1 MNNQEGSFY
10 PEENPDYSTEYIG
23 SLLSDTSDLKNYDL
37 PHELITLSDPIIQTA
52 RSQARE
58 ILRSVIEYKELMM
71 MYKCAIKEVRT
82 KLEILDTE
90 FEIRYK
96 RNPIN
101 FIDSRLKTT
110 SSIIEKMKRKNIPFS
125 IRNIEEYINDVAGV
139 RVICSYTDDI
149 YRIADALIQ
158 QDDIRL
164 IEKKDYITHPKPNGY
179 RSLHLLIS
187 VPVYFAEH
195 KKHVKG
201 GYNLKIKLN
210 ISSERYNEIKF
221 ALEERGIEIDD
232 TADLVLS
239 EANSFIDNLIVREK
253 GTKARI
259 ILPVEDIV
267 YIESFGHAVE
277 VQTLKAVYQ
286 ATDRLYRIISLL
298 DPEKFLRISNSVIIA
313 RNKVKRIT
321 PTLSSKFILTM
332 INGKSVDVTRSYY
345 YIFKEYFGI

>member
-1 MNNQEGSFY
+1 LKGDNTIVYTFF
-10 PEENPDYSTEYIG
+10 ENG
-23 SLLSDTSDLKNYDL
+23 NALLCT
-37 PHELITLSDPIIQTA
+37 
-52 RSQARE
+52 
-58 ILRSVIEYKELMM
+58 
-71 MYKCAIKEVRT
+71 
-82 KLEILDTE
+82 
-90 FEIRYK
+90 
-96 RNPIN
+96 
-101 FIDSRLKTT
+101 
-110 SSIIEKMKRKNIPFS
+110 
-125 IRNIEEYINDVAGV
+125 
-139 RVICSYTDDI
+139 
-149 YRIADALIQ
+149 
-158 QDDIRL
+158 
-164 IEKKDYITHPKPNGY
+164 
-179 RSLHLLIS
+179 
-187 VPVYFAEH
+187 
-195 KKHVKG
+195 KG